1 MREELH
7 EFEVGKRY
15 LANMMGLN
23 PDNITQTDI
32 DVGAL
37 IRFTKKLHHLNKKMS
52 NLIKIVISLSSK
64 KYIVKGLL
72 IL

>member
-37 IRFTKKLHHLNKKMS
+37 IRFTKKITS
-52 NLIKIVISLSSK
+52 FE
-64 KYIVKGLL
+64 
-72 IL
+72 